1 MQNQNDF
8 SDLAMPKAQAGRST
22 FVNFKIIFFPL
33 AIYVLALLA
42 YLGFINF
49 QMKLHTIVMMGVI
62 LFVALL
68 FTRHSAEL
76 AYSLFA
82 SKIDDFRASLKEF
95 IISRLLEISG
105 IKKSNAKFDDFLE
118 LYTRDFR
125 NDNLASIGAAV
136 FPMLGIL
143 GTFISIAISMPSF
156 SSSTSGELEKEIG
169 VLLNGVGTAFYVSI
183 YGIFLALWWMFF
195 EKIGMSKFEKFANE
209 QRELSRQFFWQK
221 DELEQRYMSAA
232 TSHFDDIKNMFKRVS
247 NEEFFG
253 RLDDMI
259 ESKFSSYMQLQDLE
273 KQIISE
279 ARVGLEQGV
288 NLLNKTASK
297 QDEFIKIHSDILKV
311 ISGFSAGIKEM
322 ELNLLTGYNK
332 LSDISQERSHT
343 LDKNAAKFEQ
353 GLKMLETSLKEFSLK
368 LINEQESA
376 MRAFKE
382 SMLQGVGAFKNAY
395 EQEIK
400 NGERDKERE
409 ALIAELKKSI
419 DEIDKEA
426 SLVSKKRENANLIEE
441 DR

>member
-1 MQNQNDF
+1 
-8 SDLAMPKAQAGRST
+8 
-22 FVNFKIIFFPL
+22 
-33 AIYVLALLA
+33 
-42 YLGFINF
+42 
-49 QMKLHTIVMMGVI
+49 
-62 LFVALL
+62 
-68 FTRHSAEL
+68 
-76 AYSLFA
+76 
-82 SKIDDFRASLKEF
+82 
-95 IISRLLEISG
+95 
-105 IKKSNAKFDDFLE
+105 
-118 LYTRDFR
+118 
-125 NDNLASIGAAV
+125 
-136 FPMLGIL
+136 
-143 GTFISIAISMPSF
+143 
-156 SSSTSGELEKEIG
+156 
-169 VLLNGVGTAFYVSI
+169 
-183 YGIFLALWWMFF
+183 
-195 EKIGMSKFEKFANE
+195 
-209 QRELSRQFFWQK
+209 
-221 DELEQRYMSAA
+221 RYMSAA

-259 ESKFSSYMQLQDLE
+259 EFKFSSYMQLQDLE

-297 QDEFIKIHSDILKV
+297 QDEFIKIHSDILKA

-332 LSDISQERSHT
+332 LSDISQEHSHT

-353 GLKMLETSLKEFSLK
+353 GLKMLEASLKEFSLK
-368 LINEQESA
+368 LINEQENA

-409 ALIAELKKSI
+409 ALILELKKSI

-426 SLVSKKRENANLIEE
+426 SLVIKKIENANLIDE